1 MPKYYY
7 ECQEC
12 ETILKIYHSMS
23 ETKQDCE
30 ACETKNTLKKIP
42 NKISYSN
49 REKENKKVGSVVK
62 QSIEDF
68 RSDLEEQKQRLK
80 NELYGTD
87 N

>member
-1 MPKYYY
+1 
-7 ECQEC
+7 
-12 ETILKIYHSMS
+12 MS

-30 ACETKNTLKKIP
+30 ACEAKNTLKKIP
-42 NKISYSN
+42 NKISYSST
-49 REKENKKVGSVVK
+49 EKEDKKVGSVVK

-68 RSDLEEQKQRLK
+68 RSDLEGQKQRLK